1 LSSNYLSILVGRLS
15 GAALTRRPGRTVP
28 LLHAWLTITAAGF
41 VLFWLADEPVLA
53 VVGLFVCGAGIAN
66 LYPLSVALTLGAAGG
81 HEDRANARTQ
91 LLGGLITTAT
101 PLPLG
106 SLADRHGLATAFARA
121 GADRHLPPSPA
132 RRTRSTPHC
141 RIGERA
147 RQAPSGP
154 ATRQERTFLIDRL

>member
-91 LLGGLITTAT
+91 LLGGLITAAT
-101 PLPLG
+101 PFLLG
-106 SLADRHGLATAFARA
+106 SLADRHGLATAFALEPVLIGTCLLLLLA
-121 GADRHLPPSPA
+121 GLGA
-132 RRTRSTPHC
+132 RRTAASASEPGKPRQ
-141 RIGERA
+141 A
-147 RQAPSGP
+147 RQPGRSAPS
-154 ATRQERTFLIDRL
+154 